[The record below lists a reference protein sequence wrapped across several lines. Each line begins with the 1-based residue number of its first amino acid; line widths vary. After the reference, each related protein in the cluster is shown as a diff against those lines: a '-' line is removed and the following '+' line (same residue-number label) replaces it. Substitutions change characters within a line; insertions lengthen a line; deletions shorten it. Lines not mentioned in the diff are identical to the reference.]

1 MTVTPACATGVR
13 CGLVA
18 LLVVALP
25 VTAWG
30 AAGQVITTRDVG
42 ASVAVGAAGRA
53 FVVTP
58 SGRRDSRALVSVQ
71 ARFAAPGTAFGR
83 PRTLMRSTRSARA
96 VDAGVAADGSGVIV
110 VQGLRGRHR
119 SVRVATFDARGRVG
133 RPVAISSRRDDADF
147 AALAVA
153 RSGAA
158 VVVWFGHRSAS
169 RWRLEASTRDRGAAT
184 FGPPQPLSAFVR
196 RPCCTSVSVAI
207 AERGDAV
214 ATWSSTARPAVWAA
228 LRSGGHAFR
237 RAQLLAP
244 DASDV
249 PRAVIGAC
257 GAAAVIYSTQ
267 HVPLRAGDGLQL
279 HRAAPGAAFGAAE
292 QVNPGGGV
300 TVGDVAV
307 TPAGH
312 VLVAWHDQ
320 VHGARVG
327 LSEAGPGEPLV
338 ATAELG
344 ADVGAK
350 RIALAADDAG
360 RAVVAWS
367 QRVPTAPAY
376 RERAVAA
383 IRATQGAPFG
393 GAVALGRPWS
403 AAEPGSARLVPGGG
417 ALVAWNAARYG
428 RPAVRR
434 AALLVTRLA

>member
-1 MTVTPACATGVR
+1 MTVTAACAASVR

-25 VTAWG
+25 ATAWG
-30 AAGQVITTRDVG
+30 AAGQVIATRDVG
-42 ASVAVGAAGRA
+42 ASVAVGAAGSA

-58 SGRRDSRALVSVQ
+58 SGRRDSRALVSVR

-119 SVRVATFDARGRVG
+119 SVRVATFGARGRVG

-228 LRSGGHAFR
+228 LRGPGHEFR
-237 RAQLLAP
+237 RPQRLAA

-249 PRAVIGAC
+249 PRAVVGPG
-257 GAAAVIYSTQ
+257 GAAALLYSTQ

-279 HRAAPGAAFGAAE
+279 HRAPPGGAFGAAE
-292 QVNPGGGV
+292 HVNPGGGV
-300 TVGDVAV
+300 TIGDAAV
-307 TPAGH
+307 TAAGH
-312 VLVAWHDQ
+312 VLVAWRDQ
-320 VHGARVG
+320 VHGARVH
-327 LSEAGPGEPLV
+327 LSEAGPGEP
-338 ATAELG
+338 
-344 ADVGAK
+344 
-350 RIALAADDAG
+350 LAADDAG

-367 QRVPTAPAY
+367 QRASTAPVY

-383 IRATQGAPFG
+383 LRATTGTPFG
-393 GAVALGRPWS
+393 QTIVLGRPWR
-403 AAEPGSARLVPGGG
+403 AAQPGLARLVPGGG
-417 ALVAWNAARYG
+417 ALVAWNGARYG
-428 RPAVRR
+428 GPAQRSS
-434 AALLVTRLA
+434 ALLVTRVP

>member
-1 MTVTPACATGVR
+1 M
-13 CGLVA
+13 
-18 LLVVALP
+18 
-25 VTAWG
+25 
-30 AAGQVITTRDVG
+30 
-42 ASVAVGAAGRA
+42 
-53 FVVTP
+53 
-58 SGRRDSRALVSVQ
+58 
-71 ARFAAPGTAFGR
+71 
-83 PRTLMRSTRSARA
+83 
-96 VDAGVAADGSGVIV
+96 
-110 VQGLRGRHR
+110 
-119 SVRVATFDARGRVG
+119 FDARGRTT
-133 RPVAISSRRDDADF
+133 PAVAISPRRARADF

-153 RSGAA
+153 PSGAA
-158 VVVWFGHRSAS
+158 VVVWFRHRAARS
-169 RWRLEASTRDRGAAT
+169 WRLEASTRDPGAAT

-207 AERGDAV
+207 GERGDAV

-228 LRSGGHAFR
+228 LRSAGHAFR

-249 PRAVIGAC
+249 PRAVVGAG

-279 HRAAPGAAFGAAE
+279 HRAAPGAVFGAAE

-350 RIALAADDAG
+350 RIALAADDTG

-367 QRVPTAPAY
+367 QRMPAVPAY